1 MTTQNCLL
9 LEMTK
14 PEQPSNTIT
23 NQSGKKY
30 DEGKVS
36 QSEGKSDIDV
46 DDNSKERK
54 VRDKIDQALAESM
67 KKREKTCSLETGFVP
82 FANEGMKITKPA

>member
-1 MTTQNCLL
+1 
-9 LEMTK
+9 MTK
-14 PEQPSNTIT
+14 PEQPSNTNT
-23 NQSGKKY
+23 NQTSSKY

-54 VRDKIDQALAESM
+54 VRDKIDQALA
-67 KKREKTCSLETGFVP
+67 KV
-82 FANEGMKITKPA
+82 